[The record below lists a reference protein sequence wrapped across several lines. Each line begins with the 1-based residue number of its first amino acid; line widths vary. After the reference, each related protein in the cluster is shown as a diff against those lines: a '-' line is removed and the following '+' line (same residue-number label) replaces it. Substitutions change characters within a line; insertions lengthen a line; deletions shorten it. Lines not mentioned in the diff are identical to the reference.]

1 MQGVRCPT
9 LVSAVTAL
17 FALPV
22 LLLTAPAAA
31 QAQAISSQGSWP
43 QVAPGQ
49 WADPAR
55 QCSYRVERR
64 GQAFP
69 VLRDPASAERLA
81 GALKEGL
88 AAQGV
93 RDIQVRPA
101 ARGAVWGLFAS
112 YVYPSK
118 QGDARVAQLY
128 LSQGGVL
135 RTVTA
140 STRAQ
145 TVSALPLSVQAAS
158 TGTPAAACWPDLARW
173 VEFSAH

>member
-1 MQGVRCPT
+1 MRFSTV
-9 LVSAVTAL
+9 LS
-17 FALPV
+17 ALPGFAV
-22 LLLTAPAAA
+22 SLMLLSAPTAA
-31 QAQAISSQGSWP
+31 QAQASAQGSWA

-49 WADPAR
+49 WADPAQ

-69 VLRDPASAERLA
+69 VLRDHASAVRLA
-81 GALKEGL
+81 GALKDGL

-101 ARGAVWGLFAS
+101 ARGTVWGIFAS

-128 LSQGGVL
+128 LSQGGLL

-158 TGTPAAACWPDLARW
+158 TGTPATCWPDLARW
-173 VEFSAH
+173 VEFSAN